1 MQIPRTIVFG
11 IAIASAC
18 VGFNMKAGDHEV
30 NWEAGV
36 TGAAGNNDF
45 APYYIASNRHGVITQ
60 SKSAI
65 VRGHIW
71 HDMDTASRFSYGYG
85 ADLIAGYGSNVDYLR
100 YDGNDNVW
108 AQNPQHPSPF
118 WIQQLYGEVK
128 YRGVFLT
135 VGLKEHGSALLN
147 NELNSGDFVESVNA
161 RPIPEV
167 RAGFIDF
174 QDIPFTKG
182 WVQIQGEL
190 SYGKFTDNAWMRNH
204 FNYYGGHL
212 NQGALY
218 TYKRCYFRTKPSKPF
233 SVTVGMQV
241 GSMFGGNTDY
251 YSAGKIYMSKEL
263 SKSFSQFF
271 KMLIPKDEGKEYVSG
286 SALGCWD
293 IHMRYRLR
301 NGMEI
306 KAYLQKPWEDGS
318 GIGFLNGFD
327 GLWGLEFSA
336 NRRAIVSGAVVE
348 YLDFTNQSGPFHW
361 DPDDF
366 SNTTITGRAE
376 GGDNYYNNHEYNGY
390 QYYGMSIGTPFLR
403 SPIYNQNGIMEFTN
417 NLVRGFHIGI
427 KGEVGKEFSYRVL
440 GGYRRSWGTPFMPLL
455 NPASDTSMM
464 FEGTY
469 NVSRVPGLSVN
480 AQIAFDHGELY
491 GDNIGACLTVKY
503 RGLLKL

>member
-18 VGFNMKAGDHEV
+18 VGFNMNAGDHEV
-30 NWEAGV
+30 NWETGV

-108 AQNPQHPSPF
+108 AQNPQHPSRF

-135 VGLKEHGSALLN
+135 VGLKERGSALLN
-147 NELNSGDFVESVNA
+147 NELSSGDFVESGNA

-167 RAGFIDF
+167 RAGFTDF
-174 QDIPFTKG
+174 QNIPFTKG

-204 FNYYGGHL
+204 FNYYSGHL

-233 SVTVGMQV
+233 SVTIGMQV

-263 SKSFSQFF
+263 SKSFSKFF
-271 KMLIPKDEGKEYVSG
+271 KMLIPKDEGKEYFSG

-293 IHMRYRLR
+293 
-301 NGMEI
+301 N
-306 KAYLQKPWEDGS
+306 
-318 GIGFLNGFD
+318 
-327 GLWGLEFSA
+327 
-336 NRRAIVSGAVVE
+336 
-348 YLDFTNQSGPFHW
+348 
-361 DPDDF
+361 
-366 SNTTITGRAE
+366 
-376 GGDNYYNNHEYNGY
+376 
-390 QYYGMSIGTPFLR
+390 
-403 SPIYNQNGIMEFTN
+403 IY
-417 NLVRGFHIGI
+417 
-427 KGEVGKEFSYRVL
+427 
-440 GGYRRSWGTPFMPLL
+440 
-455 NPASDTSMM
+455 
-464 FEGTY
+464 
-469 NVSRVPGLSVN
+469 
-480 AQIAFDHGELY
+480 
-491 GDNIGACLTVKY
+491 C
-503 RGLLKL
+503 LLKHK